1 MKLTIPE
8 LSLVVLIGVSGAG
21 KSTFARRCFRPTE
34 ILSSDYCRGLVSDD
48 ENDQAATAD
57 AFEVLHFIAAKRLAA
72 GRLTVIDATNVQP
85 DARKSLVALARQYHC
100 LPVAL
105 VLDPPE
111 SLCHERNRARADRD
125 FGPNVIRN
133 QRSQLKRSL
142 RHLEREGFR
151 HVHVLSEPA
160 DIAAAT
166 VIRQPL
172 WCNLKHEG
180 GPFDLI
186 GDIHGCYDE
195 LSELLARLGY
205 QRQDGGAEPTYRHPE
220 GRKAIFLG
228 DLVDRGPNVPAVLRL
243 VMAMVGS
250 GDALC
255 VAGNHDVKLARALRG
270 RQVKISHGLAESLR
284 QLEHEPDDFRERA
297 AAFLD
302 ERVSHYVLDGGR
314 LVAAHAGLREDL
326 QGRGS
331 GRVREFALYG
341 DTTGETDD
349 YGLPVRHNWA
359 ADYRGRAWVVYGHTP
374 TPAAE
379 WLNRTI
385 CIDTGCV
392 FGGALTALRYPE
404 KTLISVAARSEYY
417 PPVRPLRPEPPSAPS
432 AQQRADELLDL
443 ADVTGK
449 RILQTTLQPAITLRE
464 ENAAAALEAISRF
477 AVDPKWLIY
486 LPPTMS
492 PPETSARADWLEFPT
507 EALDYYRRQGI
518 AEVVCQEKHMG
529 SRAVIVLCRDE
540 ETALRRFGVEDAS
553 TGIVYTRT
561 GRRFFNDPVLERGF
575 LDRLRQAATACG
587 FWEALAADWFCLDA
601 ELMPWSAKAQDL
613 VLNQYAAVGAAAR
626 ASLGEI
632 GNALQSARA
641 RIDLDP
647 AADAALARLTV
658 DYQQRLEAAHRY
670 VEAYRHYCWPV
681 RGLNDLKLA
690 PFHLLASGDQTHFEQ
705 NHRWHLEQLA
715 RPAAA
720 DPEWIVAT
728 PHRTVMSDDPASVSA
743 AVDWWLAL
751 TESGGEG
758 MVIKPLAYIARG
770 RRGLTQ
776 PAVKCRGRDY
786 LRIIYGPEYTR
797 PEHLARLRKRGL
809 SAKRGLALR
818 EFALGVEALERFAR
832 REPLR
837 RVHECVFG
845 ILALESEPVD
855 PRL

>member
-205 QRQDGGAEPTYRHPE
+205 QRRDGGAEPTYRHPE
-220 GRKAIFLG
+220 GRKAVFLG

-255 VAGNHDVKLARALRG
+255 VAGDHDVKLVRALRG

>member
-255 VAGNHDVKLARALRG
+255 VAGDHDVKLVRALRG

-314 LVAAHAGLREDL
+314 LVVAHAGLREDL

-404 KTLISVAARSEYY
+404 KALISVAARSEYY

-658 DYQQRLEAAHRY
+658 DYQQRLEAASRY

>member
-85 DARKSLVALARQYHC
+85 DARKPLVALARQYHC

-133 QRSQLKRSL
+133 QHSQLKRSL

-284 QLEHEPDDFRERA
+284 QLEHEPDDFREQA
-297 AAFLD
+297 AAFRD

-314 LVAAHAGLREDL
+314 LVVAHAGLREDL

-404 KTLISVAARSEYY
+404 KALISVAARSEYY

-658 DYQQRLEAAHRY
+658 DYQQRLEAASRY

-728 PHRTVMSDDPASVSA
+728 PHRTVMADDPASVS
-743 AVDWWLAL
+743 
-751 TESGGEG
+751 
-758 MVIKPLAYIARG
+758 
-770 RRGLTQ
+770 
-776 PAVKCRGRDY
+776 
-786 LRIIYGPEYTR
+786 
-797 PEHLARLRKRGL
+797 
-809 SAKRGLALR
+809 
-818 EFALGVEALERFAR
+818 
-832 REPLR
+832 
-837 RVHECVFG
+837 
-845 ILALESEPVD
+845 
-855 PRL
+855 